1 MSNRNVASRALQLA
15 KAEAKINRAN
25 VMYNNKNFGNSGISN
40 TIRKEYV
47 GLLLPLV
54 SYFVATSALFL
65 KDGKFGKLR
74 PQLIKSIKQDASL
87 MTSLKLAGVPNLS
100 NLDFKA
106 ILQLSEL
113 TKKEANRN
121 STRLISLNN
130 VENNTR
136 AAGNWTRR
144 LREGAANFSINF
156 NAGNSNAYDP
166 YKTPGAL
173 RKLRS
178 DSNKRRA
185 AFFNYADS
193 AIRVITYIV
202 ILMHSITHMLLVL
215 SDVRNMRTF
224 SVEELNSVT
233 YTIYQYINILNR
245 SLPAGAGLLVHRLVK
260 YIEDRLGLKMP
271 TAISLAVPA
280 GFSYFMKKGITQ
292 QYIDQMLVGIDSLTV
307 ISNRLA
313 THMRSKQVKS
323 IIISTSSGRRIVD
336 ALQKAGDSVFIETRE
351 VLMSMSGYVIGVLV
365 AAGVAEMANLYR
377 RMPQN
382 RIANNN
388 NNSNNNTKNV
398 GMIKNSSVMTRSMTR
413 I

>member
-15 KAEAKINRAN
+15 KAEAKVNRAN
-25 VMYNNKNFGNSGISN
+25 VMYNNKNFGNSGFSN

-100 NLDFKA
+100 NLDLKA
-106 ILQLSEL
+106 IIQLSEL
-113 TKKEANRN
+113 TKNEVNRN
-121 STRLISLNN
+121 NRMLITLNN
-130 VENNTR
+130 VDNNTR

-144 LREGAANFSINF
+144 LREGEPNFENNF
-156 NAGNSNAYDP
+156 NASNSNAYEP

-193 AIRVITYIV
+193 TFRVITYIV

-215 SDVRNMRTF
+215 SDVPNMRTF

-233 YTIYQYINILNR
+233 YAIYQYIDILNR
-245 SLPAGAGLLVHRLVK
+245 SLPAMSGLLFSRLVE
-260 YIEDRLGLKMP
+260 YIENRLGLKMP

-292 QYIDQMLVGIDSLTV
+292 QYIDQMLVGIDSLSV
-307 ISNRLA
+307 ISGRLA
-313 THMRSKQVKS
+313 THIRSKQVKS
-323 IIISTSSGRRIVD
+323 IIISTASGRRIVD

-351 VLMSMSGYVIGVLV
+351 ALMSMSGYVIGVLV
-365 AAGVAEMANLYR
+365 AAGVAETASLYR

-388 NNSNNNTKNV
+388 NSNDNKNNV
-398 GMIKNSSVMTRSMTR
+398 GMIRNSSVITRSMTR

>member
-1 MSNRNVASRALQLA
+1 
-15 KAEAKINRAN
+15 
-25 VMYNNKNFGNSGISN
+25 MYNNKNFGNSGISN

-54 SYFVATSALFL
+54 SYFLATSALFL

-87 MTSLKLAGVPNLS
+87 MASLKLAGVPNLS
-100 NLDFKA
+100 NLDLKA
-106 ILQLSEL
+106 IIQLSEL
-113 TKKEANRN
+113 TKNEVNRN
-121 STRLISLNN
+121 NRMLITLNN
-130 VENNTR
+130 VDNNTR

-144 LREGAANFSINF
+144 LREGEPNFENNF
-156 NAGNSNAYDP
+156 NASNSNAYEP

-215 SDVRNMRTF
+215 SDVPNMRTF

-233 YTIYQYINILNR
+233 YAIYQYINILNR
-245 SLPAGAGLLVHRLVK
+245 SLPAMSGLLFSRLVE
-260 YIEDRLGLKMP
+260 YIENRLGLKMP

-292 QYIDQMLVGIDSLTV
+292 QYIDQMLVGIDSLSV
-307 ISNRLA
+307 ISDRLA

-351 VLMSMSGYVIGVLV
+351 ALMSMSGYVIGVLV
-365 AAGVAEMANLYR
+365 AAGVAETASLYR

-382 RIANNN
+382 KIANNN
-388 NNSNNNTKNV
+388 NNSNGNNNNV
-398 GMIKNSSVMTRSMTR
+398 RTIRNSSVMTRSMTR

>member
-1 MSNRNVASRALQLA
+1 
-15 KAEAKINRAN
+15 
-25 VMYNNKNFGNSGISN
+25 MYNNKNFGNSGISN

-100 NLDFKA
+100 NLDLKA
-106 ILQLSEL
+106 IIQLSEL
-113 TKKEANRN
+113 TKNEVNRN
-121 STRLISLNN
+121 NRMLITLNN
-130 VENNTR
+130 VDNNTR

-144 LREGAANFSINF
+144 LREGEPNFDNNF
-156 NAGNSNAYDP
+156 NASNSNAYEP

-193 AIRVITYIV
+193 TFRVITYIV

-215 SDVRNMRTF
+215 SDVPNMRTF

-233 YTIYQYINILNR
+233 YAIYQYIDILNR
-245 SLPAGAGLLVHRLVK
+245 SLPAMSGLLFSRLVE
-260 YIEDRLGLKMP
+260 YIENRLGLKMP

-292 QYIDQMLVGIDSLTV
+292 QYIDQMLVGIDSLSV
-307 ISNRLA
+307 ISSRLA

-323 IIISTSSGRRIVD
+323 IIISTASGRRIVD

-351 VLMSMSGYVIGVLV
+351 ALMSMSGYVIGVLV
-365 AAGVAEMANLYR
+365 AAGVAETASLYR

-388 NNSNNNTKNV
+388 NSNGNNNNV
-398 GMIKNSSVMTRSMTR
+398 RMIRNSSVITRSMTR